1 LQPASL
7 SLGGPASKADRS
19 RRQIPRSLQRL
30 EEQLTQETPMW
41 TASFTK
47 LMTTIAILQCI
58 EKKKLSLDTDVTS
71 ILYELGDLKILT
83 GFDESDEPILKQ
95 KASIITVKLIDY
107 LPLS

>member
-1 LQPASL
+1 LEPASL

-30 EEQLTQETPMW
+30 EEQLTQET
-41 TASFTK
+41 ASFTK

-58 EKKKLSLDTDVTS
+58 EKKKLSCDTDVTS

-95 KASIITVKLIDY
+95 KASTITVKLIDY